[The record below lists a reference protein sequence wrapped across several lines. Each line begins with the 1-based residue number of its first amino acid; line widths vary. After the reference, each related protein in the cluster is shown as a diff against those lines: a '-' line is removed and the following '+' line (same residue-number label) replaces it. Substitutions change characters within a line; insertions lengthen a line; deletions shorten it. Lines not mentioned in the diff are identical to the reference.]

1 MSEKIDFLISAKID
15 FSKSEK
21 VDFSKPEEIEK
32 HYKSVLLLVAR
43 IIYVKFF
50 KGPLAPYI
58 QLFILLIIVLPSK
71 FLIQFD
77 KNFIVFLYWKLINN
91 IGYDENQIIIDKK
104 QHLLKKINKFCKTQI
119 KSFNN
124 KMNNK

>member
-1 MSEKIDFLISAKID
+1 MSEKVD
-15 FSKSEK
+15 FSIPEK

-50 KGPLAPYI
+50 KGPLAPYL